1 MITDWILSQMIRY
14 PTKVMAMGVAL
25 QIIGIVLIVLVA
37 PYIGLGIA
45 VVGYLVH
52 VTTAVANHDQQEIRL
67 CMFWLAGIC
76 LITLTTIVAK

>member
-1 MITDWILSQMIRY
+1 MITDWILNLMLRY
-14 PTKVMAMGVAL
+14 PTKVMALGVAL

-37 PYIGLGIA
+37 PYIGLGVA

-76 LITLTTIVAK
+76 LIALTTIVAK

>member
-1 MITDWILSQMIRY
+1 MITDWILNQMLRR
-14 PTKVMAMGVAL
+14 PTQVMTLGVAL
-25 QIIGIVLIVLVA
+25 QIVGIALIVLVA
-37 PYIGLGIA
+37 PYVGLGIA
-45 VVGYLVH
+45 IVGYLVH